1 MKIICKNCGWS
12 WNRNDGGVNPCKCHK
27 CGYNNK
33 DMYGKKIL
41 GLGGVSGKGI
51 YRWKNQEEE
60 DNEYKSIFS
69 WIGKWSKENK
79 YDGNLKKHN
88 KKFNKDYA
96 KFLKSK
102 KIPFMIR
109 EIKNGKKIPLH
120 LREVETINS
129 KITGLGS
136 IK

>member
-1 MKIICKNCGWS
+1 
-12 WNRNDGGVNPCKCHK
+12 
-27 CGYNNK
+27 
-33 DMYGKKIL
+33 MYGKKIV
-41 GLGGVSGKGI
+41 GLGGI
-51 YRWKNQEEE
+51 TR
-60 DNEYKSIFS
+60 DEYKSIFS
-69 WIGKWSKENK
+69 WINKWSKENK

-120 LREVETINS
+120 LRLVEPVDS
-129 KITGLGS
+129 KITGLGG